1 MVQLL
6 LTVNLILIVILFLL
20 IVGNFLY
27 LREFQ
32 EKVEEIEA
40 EIIKLN
46 SKSEENRIKIDRI
59 REQISLLK
67 ISLRAPEEK

>member
-27 LREFQ
+27 LRELQ

>member
-6 LTVNLILIVILFLL
+6 LTVNLILIIVLFLL

-27 LREFQ
+27 LRELQ